1 MLTER
6 VAELRAQRYD
16 GVPAVIPAVADE
28 DLHGT
33 SNVLDRIA
41 PSEGAVPNIA
51 APAATHH
58 GVVRFGGCTSRDV
71 CVGAVYVVVMAA
83 WTRES
88 LTHETM
94 VRQGLSSRRPV
105 DVTDAVRSVLALQAQ
120 EPAAPYL
127 ALWNRIDGFDANDL
141 DRALADGA
149 IVKATLFRFTLH
161 AVAADDIPWARGA
174 MQSRVRDAGY
184 HDVLEEIGL
193 AAERVDQLLERLS
206 TVMAQPH
213 GNADMEQVLSELVP
227 EAGDPARLWS
237 AMRVVGAFRHA
248 PSTDTWSFGRRPA
261 FLPCTV
267 AADDQAIATAELV
280 RRYLTAFGPATVVD
294 LSQFT
299 ILKRSALREVVESM
313 ADVVAVAGPDG
324 AQLLDVNGDEPRP
337 DAELSTIPPRLLGMW
352 DSVLL
357 AYSDRSR
364 VIPDE
369 HRPHVIRRNG
379 DVLPTVLVEG
389 LVRGVWRASADAIEV
404 RALGP
409 LDDATLEALD
419 GEARDL
425 RRLLADREPAVF
437 SRYGRWW
444 DRLPDGPTIT
454 IGS

>member
-1 MLTER
+1 M
-6 VAELRAQRYD
+6 
-16 GVPAVIPAVADE
+16 
-28 DLHGT
+28 
-33 SNVLDRIA
+33 
-41 PSEGAVPNIA
+41 
-51 APAATHH
+51 
-58 GVVRFGGCTSRDV
+58 VVT
-71 CVGAVYVVVMAA
+71 A
-83 WTRES
+83 WTREA
-88 LTHETM
+88 LTYETM

-105 DVTDAVRSVLALQAQ
+105 GVTDAVRSVLALQAQ

-127 ALWNRIDGFDANDL
+127 ALWNRIEGFDANDL

-149 IVKATLFRFTLH
+149 VVKASLFRFTLH
-161 AVAADDIPWARGA
+161 AVNADDIPWARAA
-174 MQSRVRDAGY
+174 MKSRVRDAGY
-184 HDVLEEIGL
+184 HDVLDDIGL
-193 AAERVDQLLERLS
+193 TAARVDEILERLS
-206 TVMAQPH
+206 TVMAEPH
-213 GNADMEQVLSELVP
+213 GSADMEEVLAEFVP

-237 AMRVVGAFRHA
+237 ALRVVGAFRNA
-248 PSTDTWSFGRRPA
+248 PTTDPWSFGRRPA

-267 AADDQAIATAELV
+267 AADDELAATAELV
-280 RRYLTAFGPATVVD
+280 RCYLTAFGPATVAD

-313 ADVVAVAGPDG
+313 ADVVAVAGADG
-324 AQLLDVNGDEPRP
+324 AQLVDVNGGGPRP
-337 DAELSTIPPRLLGMW
+337 EAEMATLPPRLLGMW

-357 AYSDRSR
+357 AYADRSR

-404 RALGP
+404 RALEP
-409 LDDATLEALD
+409 LDDATLD
-419 GEARDL
+419 GLESEARDL

-437 SRYGRWW
+437 SRVGRWW